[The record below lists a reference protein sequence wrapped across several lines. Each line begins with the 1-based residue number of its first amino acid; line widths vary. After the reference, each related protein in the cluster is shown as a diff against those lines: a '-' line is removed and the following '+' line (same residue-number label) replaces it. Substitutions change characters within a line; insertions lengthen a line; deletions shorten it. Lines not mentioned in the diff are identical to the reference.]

1 MSSTAFRTAA
11 GVTFRYR
18 GVRPDGSQV
27 SGEIEAADDS
37 DAIARIRR
45 TGAAPVEL
53 RVVPAGQAGP
63 ARGGRPYA
71 RRSTA
76 ISRALVGEL
85 AVLLG
90 AGLPLDRA
98 LALAIGNIE
107 DAKPAQAMGALLA
120 AVREGAPLS
129 RAMLENPALFSP
141 AEAAM
146 AEAGEAGGRLAEA
159 LERLS
164 EMLEQAAELRRI
176 LVTAM
181 IYPIALLIIAIA
193 VIGLMLLYVVPQFEH
208 LLDASRV
215 QLPTATLAVITASRL
230 LREEGLWGLIGLI
243 AFGFKRYGA
252 LARPAMRQA
261 IDARILFVPL
271 LGELLRRIDTAR
283 FAQTLA
289 ALLDG
294 GVPLPHALLLAQRTI
309 SNSVMSAAVGQVAEG
324 LRQGGGLAGPLAEAK
339 VLPRL
344 ALAFVRTGEET
355 SELALMLGRLAVV
368 LDRDVRTRLER
379 LVAIITP
386 TITVVLGAI
395 VATIIASIMSAIL
408 GFNDLAV
415 AQ

>member
-1 MSSTAFRTAA
+1 MSTSAY
-11 GVTFRYR
+11 RYR
-18 GVRPDGSQV
+18 AVRPDGSHV
-27 SGEIEAADDS
+27 TGEIEAADNS
-37 DAIARIRR
+37 DALARIRR

-53 RVVPAGQAGP
+53 RAVAAGSTMP
-63 ARGGRPYA
+63 GRTTRQPK
-71 RRSTA
+71 A

-85 AVLLG
+85 AVLLS

-107 DAKPAQAMGALLA
+107 NTQAAEAMGALLA

-129 RAMLENPALFSP
+129 RAMLDNPSLFSP

-146 AEAGEAGGRLAEA
+146 AEAGEAGGRLAQA

-176 LVTAM
+176 LITAM
-181 IYPIALLIIAIA
+181 IYPIALLVIAIS

-215 QLPTATLAVITASRL
+215 QLPTMTMVVIGASRL
-230 LREEGLWGLIGLI
+230 LRQDGLWGLLALI
-243 AFGFKRYGA
+243 ALGFGLRQM
-252 LARPAMRQA
+252 LARPAMRRA
-261 IDARILFVPL
+261 IDAQILHVPL

-283 FAQTLA
+283 FAHTLG

-294 GVPLPHALLLAQRTI
+294 GVPLPTALLLAQRTI
-309 SNSVMSAAVGQVAEG
+309 SNTVISAAIGTVAEG
-324 LRQGGGLAGPLAEAK
+324 LRQGGGLAAPLAQAK

>member
-1 MSSTAFRTAA
+1 MTGNAA
-11 GVTFRYR
+11 FRYR
-18 GVRPDGSQV
+18 AVRPDGLQV
-27 SGEIEAADDS
+27 TGQIEAADHQ
-37 DAIARIRR
+37 DAIVRIRR

-53 RVVPAGQAGP
+53 RAVAPGKPALTRTIRQP
-63 ARGGRPYA
+63 K
-71 RRSTA
+71 A

-85 AVLLG
+85 AVLLS

-107 DAKPAQAMGALLA
+107 NAKAAEAMGALLST
-120 AVREGAPLS
+120 VREGAPLS
-129 RAMLENPALFSP
+129 RAMLDNPALFSP

-164 EMLEQAAELRRI
+164 EMLEQAAELQRI
-176 LVTAM
+176 LVTSM
-181 IYPIALLIIAIA
+181 IYPVALLVIAVS

-208 LLDASRV
+208 LLDTSRV
-215 QLPTATLAVITASRL
+215 QLPTTTMVVITASRL
-230 LREEGLWGLIGLI
+230 LRADGLWGLVGLV
-243 AFGFKRYGA
+243 ALSFALSRL
-252 LARPAMRQA
+252 LARPAIRKA
-261 IDARILFVPL
+261 IDGQILFVPL
-271 LGELLRRIDTAR
+271 IGELLRRIDTAR
-283 FAQTLA
+283 FAHTLS

-294 GVPLPHALLLAQRTI
+294 GVPLPNALLLAQRTI
-309 SNSVMSAAVGQVAEG
+309 SNSVMAAAISRVAEG
-324 LRQGGGLAGPLAEAK
+324 LREGGGLAAPLAAAK

-355 SELALMLGRLAVV
+355 SELALMLGRLGVV

-386 TITVVLGAI
+386 TITVVLGVI

-415 AQ
+415 SQ

>member
-1 MSSTAFRTAA
+1 MSRVSAY
-11 GVTFRYR
+11 RYR
-18 GVRPDGSQV
+18 AVRADGSQV
-27 SGEIEAADDS
+27 TGEIEAADNS

-45 TGAAPVEL
+45 TGASPVEL
-53 RVVPAGQAGP
+53 RLVAPGRSAPVRT
-63 ARGGRPYA
+63 ARQPK
-71 RRSTA
+71 A
-76 ISRALVGEL
+76 ISRALIGEL
-85 AVLLG
+85 AVLLN

-107 DAKPAQAMGALLA
+107 NAGAAEAMGALLS

-129 RAMLENPALFSP
+129 RAMLDNPALFSP

-164 EMLEQAAELRRI
+164 QMLEQAAELQR
-176 LVTAM
+176 LVVTSM
-181 IYPIALLIIAIA
+181 IYPVALLVIAIA

-208 LLDASRV
+208 LIDASRV
-215 QLPTATLAVITASRL
+215 QLPTMTMVVITASRL
-230 LREEGLWGLIGLI
+230 LRADGLWGLTGLI
-243 AFGFKRYGA
+243 VLGLALRQA
-252 LARPAMRQA
+252 LARPAVRRA
-261 IDARILFVPL
+261 IDAQVLHVPL

-283 FAQTLA
+283 FAHTLG

-294 GVPLPHALLLAQRTI
+294 GVPLPGALLLAQRTI
-309 SNSVMSAAVGQVAEG
+309 SNSVMAAAIGKVAEG
-324 LRQGGGLAGPLAEAK
+324 LREGGGLAAPLAAAK

-344 ALAFVRTGEET
+344 AMAFVRTGEET
-355 SELALMLGRLAVV
+355 SELALMLGRLGVV

-386 TITVVLGAI
+386 TITVILGAV
-395 VATIIASIMSAIL
+395 VATIIASVMSAIL

-415 AQ
+415 SQ

>member
-1 MSSTAFRTAA
+1 MSGTSA
-11 GVTFRYR
+11 FRYR
-18 GVRPDGSQV
+18 AVRPDGSQV
-27 SGEIEAADDS
+27 TGEIEAADNS
-37 DAIARIRR
+37 DALARIRR

-53 RVVPAGQAGP
+53 RLVAPGSSAAKRT
-63 ARGGRPYA
+63 ARQPK
-71 RRSTA
+71 A

-85 AVLLG
+85 AVLLS

-107 DAKPAQAMGALLA
+107 NEKAAEAMGALLS

-129 RAMLENPALFSP
+129 RAMLDNPALFSP

-164 EMLEQAAELRRI
+164 EMLEQAAELQRI
-176 LVTAM
+176 LVTSM
-181 IYPIALLIIAIA
+181 IYPIALLVIAIS
-193 VIGLMLLYVVPQFEH
+193 VIALMLLYVVPQFEN
-208 LLDASRV
+208 LLDTSRV
-215 QLPTATLAVITASRL
+215 QLPATTMMVIGASRL
-230 LREEGLWGLIGLI
+230 LRADGLWGLMGLI
-243 AFGFKRYGA
+243 ALGFGLRQA
-252 LARPAMRQA
+252 LGRPAVRRA
-261 IDARILFVPL
+261 IDAQILHVPL

-283 FAQTLA
+283 FAHTLG

-294 GVPLPHALLLAQRTI
+294 GVPLPGALLLAQRTI
-309 SNSVMSAAVGQVAEG
+309 ANSVMAQAIGQVAEG
-324 LRQGGGLAGPLAEAK
+324 LRQGGGLAAPLAEAK

-355 SELALMLGRLAVV
+355 SELALMLGRLAIV

-386 TITVVLGAI
+386 TITVVLGAV
-395 VATIIASIMSAIL
+395 VATIIASVMSAIL